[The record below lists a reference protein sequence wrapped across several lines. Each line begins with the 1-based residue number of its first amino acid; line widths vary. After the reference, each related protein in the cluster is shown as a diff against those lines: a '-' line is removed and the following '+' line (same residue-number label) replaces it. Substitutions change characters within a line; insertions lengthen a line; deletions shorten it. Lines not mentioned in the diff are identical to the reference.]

1 MRTHAAAPEC
11 SNPGAPAFDPRNLR
25 AGFIIGRCDIRRLL
39 SRQIAHVGEAALP
52 QPAQVY
58 GVVNALPAADTD
70 FARSG
75 DQPFGLKCLD
85 MPVDL
90 PVVHANALGDVSR
103 RVSVKMLGQVPD
115 NSRPQGVGVEH
126 TQSPC
131 SLLRLSGEWLVDAGH
146 SSILTHRRAL
156 KKYQHIFGDASI
168 TLKMMLLIAGVRQ
181 DSREGELS

>member
-1 MRTHAAAPEC
+1 MCTQAAAPKC
-11 SNPGAPAFDPRNLR
+11 STPGAPAFDPRNLGV
-25 AGFIIGRCDIRRLL
+25 GFILGRCDIRRLF

-58 GVVNALPAADTD
+58 GVVNALPVADTD

-85 MPVDL
+85 MRVDL
-90 PVVHANALGDVSR
+90 PVVHANALCDVSR
-103 RVSVKMLGQVPD
+103 RVAVKMLGQVPD

-126 TQSPC
+126 TQSLC

-168 TLKMMLLIAGVRQ
+168 TLKMMLLITGVRQ
-181 DSREGELS
+181 DSQEGELP

>member
-1 MRTHAAAPEC
+1 MCTQAVAPEC
-11 SNPGAPAFDPRNLR
+11 STPGTPVFDPRNPGV
-25 AGFIIGRCDIRRLL
+25 GFILRRWDIRRLC
-39 SRQIAHVGEAALP
+39 SRQIAHVGEAAFP

-58 GVVNALPAADTD
+58 VVVNALPIADTD
-70 FARSG
+70 FASSG

-85 MPVDL
+85 MRVDL

-103 RVSVKMLGQVPD
+103 RVAVKMLGQVPD

-126 TQSPC
+126 TQSLC

-168 TLKMMLLIAGVRQ
+168 TLKMVLLIAGVRQ
-181 DSREGELS
+181 DSQEEELP

>member
-1 MRTHAAAPEC
+1 MICRLEC
-11 SNPGAPAFDPRNLR
+11 GH
-25 AGFIIGRCDIRRLL
+25 IERLF
-39 SRQIAHVGEAALP
+39 SRQISHVDEALRP
-52 QPAQVY
+52 QPGQVY
-58 GVVNALPAADTD
+58 GVVNALPAAGPS
-70 FARSG
+70 FACGG
-75 DQPFGLKCLD
+75 DEPFRLKRLD
-85 MPVDL
+85 MRVDL

-103 RVSVKMLGQVPD
+103 RVAVKMLGQVPD

-126 TQSPC
+126 TQSLC

-181 DSREGELS
+181 DSQEGELP

>member
-1 MRTHAAAPEC
+1 MCTQAAAPQC
-11 SNPGAPAFDPRNLR
+11 STPGAPAFDPRNLGV
-25 AGFIIGRCDIRRLL
+25 GFILGCWDIRRLF

-58 GVVNALPAADTD
+58 GVVNALPIADTD
-70 FARSG
+70 FARSV
-75 DQPFGLKCLD
+75 DQPFGFKCLD
-85 MPVDL
+85 MRVDL

-103 RVSVKMLGQVPD
+103 CVAVKMLGQVPD

-126 TQSPC
+126 NQSLC

-156 KKYQHIFGDASI
+156 KKYQHIFGDANI
-168 TLKMMLLIAGVRQ
+168 ILKMMLLIAGVRQ
-181 DSREGELS
+181 DSQEGELP